1 MVSIPFVLQNKRT
14 LLKGVMNCV
23 GFNCYPVVAAACLQ
37 LFSANWKEVGLC
49 TLLLHSCLKT
59 VKKRKQSR
67 SNCLLLEYIYT
78 TLISAAFSNFTEL
91 AINSVIINKFI
102 SFKDYNMRFQT
113 VLYQT

>member
-1 MVSIPFVLQNKRT
+1 MLQNKRT

-37 LFSANWKEVGLC
+37 LFSASWKEVGLC
-49 TLLLHSCLKT
+49 TLILHSCLKT